1 MIMNLNSFI
10 AYCDQHISL
19 NKEEIELLKSKLRYR
34 RYRKGQYVLQQ
45 GDICKTSNFVISGC
59 LRIFHLDDDG
69 REHTLMFPHENWWAS
84 DLGSF
89 LSQTEAEYYIQ
100 CLEPVELLQFSV
112 DMLDELYKEIPKLE
126 RLFRIVSQNAI
137 VTLGKRIVRN
147 YSLPAKEKYLA
158 FRTDYP
164 QIEQRV
170 PQYMIASY
178 IGVTKEFLSKIRS
191 EL

>member
-1 MIMNLNSFI
+1 MNLSPFL
-10 AYCDQHISL
+10 AYCKQHISL
-19 NKEEIELLKSKLRYR
+19 NEQEIELLEGKSRYR
-34 RYRKGQYVLQQ
+34 RYRKGQYVVQQ
-45 GDICKTSNFVISGC
+45 GDVCKMSNFVISGC

-100 CLEPVELLQFSV
+100 CLEPVELLQFSH
-112 DMLDELYKEIPKLE
+112 DSLNQLYKDIPKLE
-126 RLFRIVSQNAI
+126 RLFRIISQNAI
-137 VTLGKRIVRN
+137 VTLSKRIVMS
-147 YSLPAKEKYLA
+147 YSLSAKEKYLA
-158 FRTDYP
+158 FQLDYP
-164 QIEQRV
+164 QIGQRV

-178 IGVTKEFLSKIRS
+178 IGVTKEFLSKIRN

>member
-1 MIMNLNSFI
+1 MNLNSFI
-10 AYCDQHISL
+10 AYCDQYISL

-89 LSQTEAEYYIQ
+89 LGQTEAEYYIQ
-100 CLEPVELLQFSV
+100 CLESVEILQFSY
-112 DMLDELYKEIPKLE
+112 DTLHQLYKDIPRLE
-126 RLFRIVSQNAI
+126 RLFRIISQNAI
-137 VTLGKRIVRN
+137 VTLSKRIVRS

-178 IGVTKEFLSKIRS
+178 IGITKEFLSKIRS